1 MLLKQYYNEHA
12 HEFIESTLDVD
23 LEPIYKKF
31 EAYLGEGDKI
41 LDVGFGS
48 GRDSLHFYKRG
59 YEVVSIDYAE
69 EIVRRG
75 KNFLNNEVLLAD
87 FKDAEYKAEFNAIWA
102 SAVFLHFSDEEIL
115 RALNASYNAL
125 ISSGYVYLSF
135 KYGEKQEVRKGRFF
149 NDFTE
154 ETFKSLF
161 SRHSGFEIQ
170 EIWLTDDARKNKKG
184 KKWLNIILKK

>member
-12 HEFIESTLDVD
+12 HEFIANTLDVD

-31 EAYLGEGDKI
+31 EAYLGIGDKI

-59 YEVVSIDYAE
+59 YDVVSIDYAE

-75 KNFLNNEVLLAD
+75 KNFLNNEVLLANY
-87 FKDAEYKAEFNAIWA
+87 KEAEYEAEFDAIWA
-102 SAVFLHFSDEEIL
+102 SAVFLHFTNEEIL
-115 RALNASYNAL
+115 NALNASYRAL
-125 ISSGYVYLSF
+125 VSSGYVYLSF
-135 KYGEKQEVRKGRFF
+135 KYGEKAEVRKGRFF

-154 ETFKSLF
+154 ASFEKLF
-161 SRHSGFEIQ
+161 SNHTGFVIQ
-170 EIWLTDDARKNKKG
+170 EMWLTEDARKNRTG